1 MVVTH
6 ILTTERLVQRPV
18 TAHDHTALL
27 AHWTE
32 QDVRQFLFDGAI
44 LSLDE
49 VSTVIAD
56 SESGFANA
64 GYGFW
69 VIRERDETGLT
80 GTAGLRPLKE
90 LGLEIVYSLA
100 PTAWGK
106 GYATEAARAVVDY
119 ALGPLGRS
127 EVLAEIDEGNT
138 ASVAVIERL
147 GMTPFVVVPGMLG
160 PMTRYR
166 MTR

>member
-6 ILTTERLVQRPV
+6 ILTTERLVLRPV
-18 TAHDHTALL
+18 TAQDHTALL

-32 QDVRQFLFDGAI
+32 PDVRQYLLDGAI
-44 LSLDE
+44 LSPDE
-49 VSTVIAD
+49 VSAVIAD
-56 SESGFANA
+56 SESSFANA

-69 VIRERDETGLT
+69 VIREAGETSLT
-80 GTAGLRPLKE
+80 GTAGLRPLEE
-90 LGLEIVYSLA
+90 LGLEIVYSLGPA
-100 PTAWGK
+100 AWGK
-106 GYATEAARAVVDY
+106 GYATEAAQAVLDY
-119 ALGPLGRS
+119 ALGPLGLP

-138 ASVAVIERL
+138 GSIAVIERL
-147 GMTPFVVVPGMLG
+147 GMTPFAVVPGVLG